1 MKTGVNIAIG
11 VAIAVVVAA
20 MIIFFGWNGR
30 IEMEQEYQRQ
40 ILEFRDQATKDSLTA
55 ERLRKSNDSLMVL
68 AETRKEL
75 AAKEHAEKIAA
86 IKRLKELA
94 LNKVQS
100 AKAEDVVLAFLSTT
114 DSLFS
119 GKIPAGDAR
128 DGDTLYPIS
137 VMNLRA
143 ANGLFISYEYEM
155 EMTEALLDYQ
165 AELLNTIDVLERA
178 GAGYKAEADVWKDRG
193 AKLES
198 IIETLN
204 HSNQNFANS
213 WKRAQLYNKILI
225 GVSAASIL
233 FAIFR

>member
-11 VAIAVVVAA
+11 IVIAVAAVA
-20 MIIFFGWNGR
+20 MLIYFGWNSR
-30 IEMEQEYQRQ
+30 IEMERNYQLE
-40 ILEFRDQATKDSLTA
+40 ILELRDQVEKDSLIA
-55 ERLRKSNDSLMVL
+55 ERLRKSNDSLMSL
-68 AETRKEL
+68 AAAQKEL

-100 AKAEDVVLAFLSTT
+100 AKAEDVVLEFLSAT
-114 DSLFS
+114 DSVYS
-119 GKIPAGDAR
+119 GEIPAGEVR

-165 AELLNTIDVLERA
+165 VELLNTIDVLERA
-178 GAGYKAEADVWKDRG
+178 GAGYKAEADIWKDRG

-204 HSNQNFANS
+204 HSNQNFAKS
-213 WKRAQLYNKILI
+213 WKKAQLYNKILI

-233 FAIFR
+233 FAVFR